1 MTQQDTYQELFQA
14 VQNEKANADMQRIS
28 HDFLEN
34 SLKYLA
40 EIQEK
45 VGVVSFD
52 EAAKL
57 RRMIDNSKKLM
68 KELYERREKKIM
80 AMAIDKSRTKTFL
93 IDTTAMLQEEKTM
106 FDSIVKLL
114 DSFRDPKMKQLESIQ
129 ESAKPMMISA

>member
-14 VQNEKANADMQRIS
+14 VQNEKGNSDLQKINVELVN
-28 HDFLEN
+28 D
-34 SLKYLA
+34 SLKFLA
-40 EIQEK
+40 EMQDK

-52 EAAKL
+52 EDAKL
-57 RRMIDNSKKLM
+57 RRIIDNSKRLL
-68 KELYERREKKIM
+68 KELYERREKKVM

-93 IDTTAMLQEEKTM
+93 IDTTAMLQEEKIM
-106 FDSIVKLL
+106 FESIVKLL